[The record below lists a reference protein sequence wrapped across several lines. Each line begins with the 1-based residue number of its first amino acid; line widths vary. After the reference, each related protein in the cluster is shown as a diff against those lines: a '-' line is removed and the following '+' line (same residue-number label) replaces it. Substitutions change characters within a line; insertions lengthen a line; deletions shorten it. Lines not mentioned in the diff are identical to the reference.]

1 MLQKRSFY
9 IDGQW
14 VPPTNERELTV
25 IDPST
30 ELPFAVISNGSGS
43 DVDRAVAAA
52 AAAFNTW
59 SKASP
64 SVRAQLVGRLLE
76 IYDRRAHEMARVIAH
91 EMGAPI
97 DMALQ
102 KQVGAGRWHIRNFL
116 AAFEHV
122 EFSRPLGAN
131 APNDRIWM
139 DPIGVVGLITPWN
152 WPMNQVTLKV
162 VPALLAGCSMVLKP
176 SEVAPL
182 SSMLFAEYIDEA
194 GFPPGVFNLVN
205 GDGAGVGSHLSSHPD
220 IAMISFTGS
229 TRAGIAISSAAAP
242 SLKKVVLELGGK
254 GANLVFADSDPEAVR
269 RGVLRCFSNTGQS
282 CNAPTRMLVE
292 RSIYECAVAEARLC
306 AEAVAVDSAHR
317 PGNHIG
323 PLASDVQFH
332 KVQEM
337 IQRGISEG
345 ARLVAGGL
353 GRPRGHSHGYFVRPT
368 VFADV
373 DNQMS
378 IARDEIF
385 GPVLCMI
392 PFDSEEE
399 AIKIANDTPYGL
411 ANYVQS
417 SDEEKC
423 KRVAAQL
430 RSGMVEMNGVSPGPG
445 APFGGVKASGR
456 AREGGIWGIEE
467 FLEVKSIS
475 GWPA

>member
-1 MLQKRSFY
+1 
-9 IDGQW
+9 
-14 VPPTNERELTV
+14 
-25 IDPST
+25 
-30 ELPFAVISNGSGS
+30 
-43 DVDRAVAAA
+43 
-52 AAAFNTW
+52 
-59 SKASP
+59 
-64 SVRAQLVGRLLE
+64 
-76 IYDRRAHEMARVIAH
+76 
-91 EMGAPI
+91 
-97 DMALQ
+97 
-102 KQVGAGRWHIRNFL
+102 
-116 AAFEHV
+116 
-122 EFSRPLGAN
+122 
-131 APNDRIWM
+131 
-139 DPIGVVGLITPWN
+139 
-152 WPMNQVTLKV
+152 
-162 VPALLAGCSMVLKP
+162 
-176 SEVAPL
+176 
-182 SSMLFAEYIDEA
+182 
-194 GFPPGVFNLVN
+194 
-205 GDGAGVGSHLSSHPD
+205 
-220 IAMISFTGS
+220 
-229 TRAGIAISSAAAP
+229 
-242 SLKKVVLELGGK
+242 
-254 GANLVFADSDPEAVR
+254 
-269 RGVLRCFSNTGQS
+269 
-282 CNAPTRMLVE
+282 MLVE

-323 PLASDVQFH
+323 PLASDAQFH

-337 IQRGISEG
+337 IQRGIREG

-417 SDEEKC
+417 SDEGKC

-475 GWPA
+475 GWLT